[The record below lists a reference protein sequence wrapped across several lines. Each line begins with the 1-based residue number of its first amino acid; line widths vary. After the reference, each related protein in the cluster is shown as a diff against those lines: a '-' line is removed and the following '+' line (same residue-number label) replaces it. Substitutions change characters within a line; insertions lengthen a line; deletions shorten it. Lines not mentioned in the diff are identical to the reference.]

1 MKLIKILMLAS
12 LPLALPACA
21 VSTRSDNLPV
31 PPKPP
36 SLAKPDSAITR
47 DCERPF
53 DIGKTQLPQAKTE
66 KFWIQ
71 DRKSLLDCRRSKAA
85 LRDFYADRDS
95 RLENQK

>member
-12 LPLALPACA
+12 LPLVLPACV
-21 VSTRSDNLPV
+21 VSTRSDSLAV
-31 PPKPP
+31 PPPPP
-36 SLAKPDSAITR
+36 SLAKPDSALTM
-47 DCERPF
+47 DCDLPV

-85 LRDFYADRDS
+85 LRDFYADRDR